1 MMYNGFLIMF
11 WMSYSALL
19 LSCLQ
24 IASGVRL
31 DDHLLVGPP
40 ANRARRLD
48 LRPAR
53 QLDGT
58 DRNRMPIWDCSD
70 LPYGTASGVYS
81 ILEGAGGPPVWAYCD
96 FSDPAGW
103 TVLQRRQDN
112 PTQLSFARQYDD
124 YRYGFGQLNSEFWWG
139 LEYMWLITS
148 RHDRVYELK
157 IELGD
162 WVGATR
168 YALYGQFSVSSHEG
182 RFRLYAANY
191 SGDAGDSLSYHSGMQ
206 FSTDDEDN
214 DLWSANCGEVY
225 AAGWWFNNCHESNLN
240 GIYYGNNNPTSGKDG
255 VVWYAW
261 HGFYY
266 SLKDAVMKIR
276 PRVKLT

>member
-1 MMYNGFLIMF
+1 MS
-11 WMSYSALL
+11 SYSALL
-19 LSCLQ
+19 LLSLQ
-24 IASGVRL
+24 MASAMRL
-31 DDHLLVGPP
+31 HASQSGDAPHSRSFRLEPST
-40 ANRARRLD
+40 ARRSENGDTSRL
-48 LRPAR
+48 PV
-53 QLDGT
+53 
-58 DRNRMPIWDCSD
+58 WDCSD
-70 LPYGTASGVYS
+70 LPFGTPSGVYS

-191 SGDAGDSLSYHSGMQ
+191 SGDAGDSLTYHNGMQ
-206 FSTDDEDN
+206 FSTEDEDN
-214 DLWSANCGEVY
+214 DQNSANNCGGIY
-225 AAGWWFNNCHESNLN
+225 TSGWWYRSCHESNLN
-240 GIYYGNNNPTSGKDG
+240 GIYYGNNNPTADQKG
-255 VVWYAW
+255 VVWSAW

-266 SLKDAVMKIR
+266 SLKDVVMKIR